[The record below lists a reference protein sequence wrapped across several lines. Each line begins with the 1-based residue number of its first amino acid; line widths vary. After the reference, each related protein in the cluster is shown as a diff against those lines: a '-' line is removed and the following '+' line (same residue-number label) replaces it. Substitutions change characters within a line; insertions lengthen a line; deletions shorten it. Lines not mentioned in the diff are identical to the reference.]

1 MNNEHEVIKLEVKNE
16 FLQRENAAL
25 NAEIDRLREKLA
37 RAERILS
44 AMRVELHVARHA
56 AQDAQKPRQARSAKK
71 FELDD
76 DVKKALQD
84 LATFNQKKRAATE
97 DGKKRRLKND
107 SGEIF
112 SRVWCQGYSGRG
124 SGRSGGMRRACL
136 CCSCDCRRCSRRL
149 LRFPQWSGH
158 CIERPP

>member
-1 MNNEHEVIKLEVKNE
+1 MNEEQRIIKLEVKNE

-25 NAEIDRLREKLA
+25 MAEIDRLREELA

-76 DVKKALQD
+76 DVKKALRD
-84 LATFNQKKRAATE
+84 LATFNK
-97 DGKKRRLKND
+97 
-107 SGEIF
+107 
-112 SRVWCQGYSGRG
+112 
-124 SGRSGGMRRACL
+124 
-136 CCSCDCRRCSRRL
+136 
-149 LRFPQWSGH
+149 
-158 CIERPP
+158 

>member
-1 MNNEHEVIKLEVKNE
+1 MNEEQRIIKLEVKNE

-25 NAEIDRLREKLA
+25 MAEIDRLREELA

-76 DVKKALQD
+76 DVKKALRD
-84 LATFNQKKRAATE
+84 LATFNQ
-97 DGKKRRLKND
+97 
-107 SGEIF
+107 
-112 SRVWCQGYSGRG
+112 
-124 SGRSGGMRRACL
+124 
-136 CCSCDCRRCSRRL
+136 
-149 LRFPQWSGH
+149 
-158 CIERPP
+158 